1 MKRTLILLSIF
12 LVFTSCSD
20 LSISVIIFRKC
31 GEVAYNSLSNQEK
44 ETLTIDWK
52 VGRVDEGIYKK
63 KDDNDILELS
73 SGAKLYFLSRVET
86 EYLRDGYKLFAVS
99 FNTKYDALIGPIIVI
114 VDPYLKQAI
123 GGVGRL

>member
-20 LSISVIIFRKC
+20 LSTFPENDNTYR
-31 GEVAYNSLSNQEK
+31 EVAYNSLSNQEK
-44 ETLTIDWK
+44 ETLTVDWK

-123 GGVGRL
+123 GGGGRL